1 MCFYLTPTSRRK
13 AQIDHRH
20 ARLKQTILVIDLE
33 ELERS
38 SAFQSLDFGL
48 PRKAV
53 GRLPTKPLLRR
64 CTPTL
69 GE

>member
-1 MCFYLTPTSRRK
+1 MCFYLTPTPWRK
-13 AQIDHRH
+13 AQIDDRH
-20 ARLKQTILVIDLE
+20 SGLEQTIFVIDLE

-48 PRKAV
+48 PREAV

-64 CTPTL
+64 CGPTL